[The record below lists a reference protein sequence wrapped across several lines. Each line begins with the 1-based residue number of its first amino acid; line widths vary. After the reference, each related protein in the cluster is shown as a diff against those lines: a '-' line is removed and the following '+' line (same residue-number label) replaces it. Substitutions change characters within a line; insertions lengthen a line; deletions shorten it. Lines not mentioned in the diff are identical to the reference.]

1 MELVVASYIA
11 DLIFGDPQW
20 FPHPVRGIG
29 KLIFFFDKRLRRGLD
44 RNIERILGALTV
56 LVVAGISG
64 IFAYLFIALAE
75 STHPLLGKISWAFLG
90 YTTLAT
96 RDLIVH
102 GRAVWKEV
110 VKDNIEGARNKLSF
124 MVGRD
129 THFLPKEKIITA
141 TVESVAES
149 INDGIIAPLFYLFI
163 GGPVLAIIYKTVN
176 TLDSMIGHNDEEYR
190 DFGWFSAKAD
200 DIFNFIP
207 ARISGL
213 LIVAAAFLSGKDA
226 KSSFRIMLR
235 DKNKH
240 ASPNSA
246 VSEAAVA
253 GALGIRLG
261 GPSSYQGEK
270 HERPYIGDIKREIN
284 ERLITE
290 AVKISMISS
299 LLMVGIGAL
308 VKR

>member
-1 MELVVASYIA
+1 MELVVASYIT

-29 KLIFFFDKRLRRGLD
+29 KLISFFDKRLRRGLG

-56 LVVAGISG
+56 LIVVGISG
-64 IFAYLFIALAE
+64 IFAYLFIALAK
-75 STHPLLGKISWAFLG
+75 STHPLLGKIAWVFLG

-96 RDLIVH
+96 KDLIVH

-163 GGPVLAIIYKTVN
+163 GGPVLAVIYKTVN

-235 DKNKH
+235 DKDKH

-246 VSEAAVA
+246 VSESAMA

-261 GPSSYQGEK
+261 GLSSYEGK
-270 HERPYIGDIKREIN
+270 IYERSYMGDMKREIN
-284 ERLITE
+284 ERLIMG
-290 AVKISMISS
+290 AIKISIISS
-299 LLMVGIGAL
+299 LLMVGIGVL
-308 VKR
+308 IKI